1 MTSFW
6 SFWVAIISLGSIF
19 GSLWLI
25 HVTKKSQTTDT
36 ETEKTMG
43 HTFDG
48 IEEYDNPM
56 PKWWLYL
63 FVGTCIFALGYYA
76 LYPGLGNYKGL
87 LTIDVDGESK
97 PWTQVAQWEA
107 EIAEADEKYSPIF
120 EAYAAKSVDELVA
133 DPEAMKVG
141 QRLFANNCAVCHGS
155 AARGAI
161 GFPNL
166 TDDDWLYGGTEEAIK
181 ATLVNG
187 RMGNM
192 PAKGLNPNMTDA
204 QVDDMVHYLL
214 SFSDRS
220 DDAAAAERGAAMYQ
234 TACAA
239 CHGADAKGNLAV
251 GAPNLTDNIWLYGG
265 TPKRIKH
272 TLLYGRAGVM
282 PAQKDRLSEE
292 KIHLLTAYVKS
303 LSQN

>member
-1 MTSFW
+1 MNSFW
-6 SFWVAIISLGSIF
+6 SFWVSIISLGSIF

-25 HVTKKSQTTDT
+25 YITRKSQTTDT

-48 IEEYDNPM
+48 IEEYDNPL
-56 PKWWLYL
+56 PKWWMYM
-63 FVGTCIFALGYYA
+63 FVGTCIFALAYYA

-87 LTIDVDGESK
+87 LG
-97 PWTQVAQWEA
+97 WTQVNQWEKEVQTA
-107 EIAEADEKYSPIF
+107 EEKYGPIF
-120 EAYAAKSVDELVA
+120 EAYAATPIDELVQDA
-133 DPEAMKVG
+133 EAMKVG

-155 AARGAI
+155 AGRGAI

-181 ATLVNG
+181 ATLING

-192 PAKGLNPNMTDA
+192 PAKGLNPAMTNA

-220 DDAAAAERGAAMYQ
+220 DNAEAAERGAAMYQ

-239 CHGADAKGNLAV
+239 CHGADAKGNQAI
-251 GAPNLTDNIWLYGG
+251 GAPNLTDNIWLYGS
-265 TPKRIKH
+265 TPKRISH

-282 PAQKDRLSEE
+282 PAQLERLGEE

>member
-6 SFWVAIISLGSIF
+6 SFWVSIISLGSIF

-25 HVTKKSQTTDT
+25 YITRKSQTTDT

-48 IEEYDNPM
+48 IEEYDNPL
-56 PKWWLYL
+56 PKWWMYM
-63 FVGTCIFALGYYA
+63 FVGTCVFALAYYA

-87 LTIDVDGESK
+87 LG
-97 PWTQVAQWEA
+97 WTQVGQWEA
-107 EIAEADEKYSPIF
+107 EVQTAEEKYGPIF
-120 EAYAAKSVDELVA
+120 EAYAATPIDELVQDA
-133 DPEAMKVG
+133 EAMKVG
-141 QRLFANNCAVCHGS
+141 QRLFANNCSVCHGS
-155 AARGAI
+155 AGRGAI

-166 TDDDWLYGGTEEAIK
+166 TDNDWLYGGTEEAIK
-181 ATLVNG
+181 ATLTNG

-192 PAKGLNPNMTDA
+192 PAKGLNPAMTNA

-214 SFSDRS
+214 SFSGRS
-220 DDAAAAERGAAMYQ
+220 DNAEASERGAAMFQ

-239 CHGADAKGNLAV
+239 CHGADAKGNQAI
-251 GAPNLTDNIWLYGG
+251 GAPNLTDNIWLYGS
-265 TPKRIKH
+265 TPKRITH

-282 PAQKDRLSEE
+282 PAQLERLGEE

>member
-6 SFWVAIISLGSIF
+6 SFWVSIISLGSIF

-25 HVTKKSQTTDT
+25 YITRKSQTTDT

-48 IEEYDNPM
+48 IEEYDNPL
-56 PKWWLYL
+56 PKWWMYM
-63 FVGTCIFALGYYA
+63 FVATCIFGLAYYA

-87 LTIDVDGESK
+87 LG
-97 PWTQVAQWEA
+97 WTQVGQWENEVQTA
-107 EIAEADEKYSPIF
+107 EEKYGPIF
-120 EAYAAKSVDELVA
+120 EAYAATPIDELVQDA
-133 DPEAMKVG
+133 EAMKVG

-155 AARGAI
+155 AGRGAI

-181 ATLVNG
+181 ATLING
-187 RMGNM
+187 RMSNM
-192 PAKGLNPNMTDA
+192 PAKGLNPAMTNA

-220 DDAAAAERGAAMYQ
+220 DNAEASERGAAMYQ

-239 CHGADAKGNLAV
+239 CHGVDAKGNQAI
-251 GAPNLTDNIWLYGG
+251 GAPNLTDNVWLYGS
-265 TPKRIKH
+265 TPKRITH

-282 PAQKDRLSEE
+282 PAQLDRLGEE

>member
-6 SFWVAIISLGSIF
+6 SFWVSIISLGSIF

-25 HVTKKSQTTDT
+25 YITRKSQTTDT

-48 IEEYDNPM
+48 IEEYDNPL
-56 PKWWLYL
+56 PKWWMYM
-63 FVGTCIFALGYYA
+63 FVGTCIFGLAYYA

-87 LTIDVDGESK
+87 LG
-97 PWTQVAQWEA
+97 WTQVGQWENEVQTA
-107 EIAEADEKYSPIF
+107 EEKYGPIF
-120 EAYAAKSVDELVA
+120 EAYAATPIDELVQDA
-133 DPEAMKVG
+133 EAMKVG

-155 AARGAI
+155 AGRGAI

-166 TDDDWLYGGTEEAIK
+166 TDSDWLYGGTEEAIK

-192 PAKGLNPNMTDA
+192 PAKGLNPAMTNA

-214 SFSDRS
+214 TFSDRS
-220 DDAAAAERGAAMYQ
+220 DNAAAAERGAAMYQ

-239 CHGADAKGNLAV
+239 CHGADAKGNQAI
-251 GAPNLTDNIWLYGG
+251 GAPNLTDNIWLYGS
-265 TPKRIKH
+265 TPKRISH

-282 PAQKDRLSEE
+282 PAQLERLGEE

>member
-6 SFWVAIISLGSIF
+6 SFWVSIISLGSIF

-25 HVTKKSQTTDT
+25 YVTRKSQTSDT

-48 IEEYDNPM
+48 IEEYDNPL
-56 PKWWLYL
+56 PKWWMYM
-63 FVGTCIFALGYYA
+63 FVATCVFGLAYYA

-87 LTIDVDGESK
+87 LG
-97 PWTQVAQWEA
+97 WTQVGQWENEVQTA
-107 EIAEADEKYSPIF
+107 EEKYGPIF
-120 EAYAAKSVDELVA
+120 EAYAATPIDELVQDA
-133 DPEAMKVG
+133 EAMKVG

-155 AARGAI
+155 AGRGAI

-192 PAKGLNPNMTDA
+192 PAKGLNPAMTNA

-220 DDAAAAERGAAMYQ
+220 DNSEAAERGAAMYQ

-239 CHGADAKGNLAV
+239 CHGADAKGNQAL
-251 GAPNLTDNIWLYGG
+251 GAPNLTDNVWLYGS
-265 TPKRIKH
+265 TPKRISH

-282 PAQKDRLSEE
+282 PAQLERLGEE